1 MINKPTSV
9 STSDSSSTVARGK
22 ITLSIFTTS
31 GLVRIGKI
39 VTIPLLIACLKT
51 SALAQDTGQTFKP
64 YGVIGGLFFGDYAY
78 KLKADSLKRGEV
90 EYSNIKAPQSFFN
103 IRRLYVSYDYF
114 ISPKFSTQVVLTYEG
129 QTAATS
135 TRNIFIRYMNIR
147 WKNVFKRTDFV
158 FGQQPTPTFS
168 FIETAWGLRSIEKTI
183 ADMRGIAPASDLGF
197 SVQGRLNEKE
207 NLNYNV
213 TIANGSGLRPE
224 NDKYK
229 RFYASFFGKLLSEKL
244 WFDLNYNY
252 ESVAP
257 SLRKARHL
265 YKLGL
270 AYTTD
275 NVTIGCEA
283 FDNKLKHFA
292 GVITAPVNDT
302 TLVNEN
308 STGYSF
314 FVTNRF
320 SKKFSGFIR
329 YDHFN
334 PDDRFNSSTRYV
346 NNYNSN
352 NESFFTTGI
361 DFQPVD
367 RVHIMPNIWYDHFHN
382 KYSKTEHGVTEN
394 SDIVA
399 RVTVYVVFK

>member
-1 MINKPTSV
+1 MLQ
-9 STSDSSSTVARGK
+9 RK
-22 ITLSIFTTS
+22 ITLSIFKMR
-31 GLVRIGKI
+31 GLMRIG
-39 VTIPLLIACLKT
+39 TILAVLLLIACLKT
-51 SALAQDTGQTFKP
+51 SAVAQDTAQTFKP
-64 YGVIGGLFFGDYAY
+64 FGVIGGLFFGDYAY
-78 KLKADSLKRGEV
+78 KLKADSLKRGEA
-90 EYSNIKAPQSFFN
+90 EYSTINAPQSFFN

-114 ISPKFSTQVVLTYEG
+114 ISPKFTTQVVLTYEG

-158 FGQQPTPTFS
+158 FGQQTTPTFS
-168 FIETAWGLRSIEKTI
+168 FIEAAWGLRSVEKTI
-183 ADMRGIAPASDLGF
+183 TDMRGISPASDLGF

-207 NLNYNV
+207 NLNY
-213 TIANGSGLRPE
+213 TLMIANGSGLRPE

-229 RFYASFFGKLLSEKL
+229 RFYASFFGKLLNDKL

-257 SLRKARHL
+257 SIHKARQL
-265 YKLGL
+265 FKLGL
-270 AYTTD
+270 AYKTG
-275 NVTIGCEA
+275 NVTVGCEA

-292 GVITAPVNDT
+292 GAITSPVNDT
-302 TLVNEN
+302 TLINEN

-314 FVTNRF
+314 FVTNKF
-320 SKKFSGFIR
+320 SKKFSGFVR
-329 YDHFN
+329 CDHFN
-334 PDDRFNSSTRYV
+334 PDDRFNSSMRYV
-346 NNYNSN
+346 NTYNPN
-352 NESFFTTGI
+352 NENFFTAGV

-382 KYSKTEHGVTEN
+382 KYSKTERGLTKN
-394 SDIVA
+394 ADLVA